1 MNLAPSGLIGL
12 DLGGAINREHWQ
24 DFTLIVHLCTG
35 RPMRAPSWDDLQ
47 YLMEAV
53 RHGSLSAG
61 ARALG
66 VDHATIGRRIR
77 RLEKTLGR
85 ALIDRQRPGLALTA
99 FGAAT
104 LVEAERM
111 RDAASTVARLA
122 EARPKLAGPVRV
134 TTTGLFASTYLTP
147 ILAQFRKRQPL
158 IGIELIVDERSL
170 SLARREADIALRLAR
185 PKDSSLVT
193 RRVATMG
200 YGFYAT
206 AAYLK
211 RAKKDGFAFVGFE
224 ESPPDLP
231 EVGWL
236 RQAAGNR
243 PIAFRSNYRMAQ
255 IEAVRAGLGIGIL
268 PRYAAKGLRPVPD
281 LAAPAQMTRELW
293 LLVHRDLKDAPR
305 FRAVIDFL
313 VERTAR
319 DRRIFEGA

>member
-1 MNLAPSGLIGL
+1 
-12 DLGGAINREHWQ
+12 
-24 DFTLIVHLCTG
+24 
-35 RPMRAPSWDDLQ
+35 MRSPSWDDLQ

-85 ALIDRQRPGLALTA
+85 AVIDRQRPGLALTA
-99 FGAAT
+99 FGEAA
-104 LVEAERM
+104 LAEAERM
-111 RDAASTVARLA
+111 RDAAATIARLA
-122 EARPKLAGPVRV
+122 EARPKLAGPVRI
-134 TTTGLFASTYLTP
+134 TTTGMFATTYLTP
-147 ILAQFRKRQPL
+147 ILAAFRKQQPL
-158 IGIELIVDERSL
+158 IEIELIVDERSL

-206 AAYLK
+206 PAYLK
-211 RAKKDGFAFVGFE
+211 RARKDGLAFVGFE
-224 ESPPDLP
+224 ENPPDLP

-236 RQAAGNR
+236 RQAAGDR
-243 PIAFRSNYRMAQ
+243 PTVFRSNSRMAL
-255 IEAVRAGLGIGIL
+255 IAAVQAGLGISIL
-268 PRYAAKGLRPVPD
+268 PHYAAKGLA
-281 LAAPAQMTRELW
+281 LATLANAPTQMTRELW
-293 LLVHRDLKDAPR
+293 LLVHRDLKDAAR

-319 DRRIFEGA
+319 DRGLFEGA

>member
-1 MNLAPSGLIGL
+1 
-12 DLGGAINREHWQ
+12 
-24 DFTLIVHLCTG
+24 
-35 RPMRAPSWDDLQ
+35 MRAPSWDDLQ

-61 ARALG
+61 ARVLG

-77 RLEKTLGR
+77 RLEKSLGR
-85 ALIDRQRPGLALTA
+85 AVIDRQRPGLALTA
-99 FGAAT
+99 FGEAT
-104 LVEAERM
+104 LAEAERM
-111 RDAASTVARLA
+111 RDAAATIGRLA

-134 TTTGLFASTYLTP
+134 TTTGMFAATYLTP
-147 ILAQFRKRQPL
+147 LMAPLRKQQPL
-158 IGIELIVDERSL
+158 IDIELIVDERSL

-193 RRVATMG
+193 RRLATLG

-206 AAYLK
+206 PAYLK
-211 RAKKDGFAFVGFE
+211 RARKDGPAFIGFE

-236 RQAAGNR
+236 RQSAGDR
-243 PIAFRSNYRMAQ
+243 PIAFRSNYRIAQ
-255 IEAVRAGLGIGIL
+255 IEAVRAGLGIGVL
-268 PRYAAKGLRPVPD
+268 PHYAAKGLVLAD
-281 LAAPAQMTRELW
+281 MVAAPPNMTRELW
-293 LLVHRDLKDAPR
+293 LLVHGDLKDAPR

-319 DRRIFEGA
+319 DRGLFESA

>member
-1 MNLAPSGLIGL
+1 
-12 DLGGAINREHWQ
+12 
-24 DFTLIVHLCTG
+24 
-35 RPMRAPSWDDLQ
+35 MRAPSWDDLQ

-53 RHGSLSAG
+53 RHGSFSAG

-85 ALIDRQRPGLALTA
+85 AVIDRQRPGLTLTA
-99 FGAAT
+99 FGEAALT
-104 LVEAERM
+104 EAERM
-111 RDAASTVARLA
+111 RDAAATIARLA

-134 TTTGLFASTYLTP
+134 TTTGLFATTYLTP
-147 ILAQFRKRQPL
+147 RLAPFRKQQPL
-158 IGIELIVDERSL
+158 IDIELIVDERSL

-193 RRVATMG
+193 RRLAILG

-206 AAYLK
+206 PAYLK
-211 RAKKDGFAFVGFE
+211 RARNEGPAFIGFE
-224 ESPPDLP
+224 ESPPDIP
-231 EVGWL
+231 EVNWV
-236 RQAAGNR
+236 RQVAANR

-255 IEAVRAGLGIGIL
+255 IEAVRAGLGIGLL
-268 PRYAAKGLRPVPD
+268 PHFAAKGLALAVAP
-281 LAAPAQMTRELW
+281 AAPASMTRELW

-319 DRRIFEGA
+319 DRGFFEGA

>member
-1 MNLAPSGLIGL
+1 MPL
-12 DLGGAINREHWQ
+12 
-24 DFTLIVHLCTG
+24 
-35 RPMRAPSWDDLQ
+35 PSWDDLQ

-85 ALIDRQRPGLALTA
+85 AVIDRQRPGLALTA
-99 FGAAT
+99 FGEAVLA
-104 LVEAERM
+104 EAERM
-111 RDAASTVARLA
+111 RDAAATVARLA
-122 EARPKLAGPVRV
+122 EARPKLAGLVRV
-134 TTTGLFASTYLTP
+134 TTTGMFATSYLTP
-147 ILAQFRKRQPL
+147 ILAQFRKQQPL
-158 IGIELIVDERSL
+158 IEIELIVDERSL

-193 RRVATMG
+193 RRVATLG

-206 AAYLK
+206 PTYLK
-211 RAKKDGFAFVGFE
+211 RAKKDGLAFVGFE

-231 EVGWL
+231 EVAWL
-236 RQAAGNR
+236 RQAAGDR

-255 IEAVRAGLGIGIL
+255 IEAARAGLGISIL
-268 PRYAAKGLRPVPD
+268 PHYAAKGLALTTLD
-281 LAAPAQMTRELW
+281 NAPEKMTRELW

-319 DRRIFEGA
+319 DRGSFEGA

>member
-1 MNLAPSGLIGL
+1 M
-12 DLGGAINREHWQ
+12 D
-24 DFTLIVHLCTG
+24 
-35 RPMRAPSWDDLQ
+35 PMRAPSWDDLQ

-66 VDHATIGRRIR
+66 VDHATIGRHMR

-85 ALIDRQRPGLALTA
+85 AVIDRQRPGLALTA
-99 FGAAT
+99 FGEAVLA
-104 LVEAERM
+104 EAERM
-111 RDAASTVARLA
+111 RDAAATVARLA

-134 TTTGLFASTYLTP
+134 TTPGMFATSYLTP
-147 ILAQFRKRQPL
+147 ILAQFRKQQPL
-158 IGIELIVDERSL
+158 IEIELIVDERSL

-193 RRVATMG
+193 RRVATLG

-206 AAYLK
+206 PTYLK
-211 RAKKDGFAFVGFE
+211 RAEKDGLAFVGFE

-231 EVGWL
+231 EVAWL
-236 RQAAGNR
+236 RQAAGDR

-255 IEAVRAGLGIGIL
+255 IEAARAGLGISIL
-268 PRYAAKGLRPVPD
+268 PHYAAKGLALTTLDNVPEK
-281 LAAPAQMTRELW
+281 MTRELW

-319 DRRIFEGA
+319 DRGSFEGA

>member
-1 MNLAPSGLIGL
+1 
-12 DLGGAINREHWQ
+12 
-24 DFTLIVHLCTG
+24 
-35 RPMRAPSWDDLQ
+35 MRSPRWDDLQ
-47 YLMEAV
+47 YLVEAV
-53 RHGSLSAG
+53 RQGSLSGG

-85 ALIDRQRPGLALTA
+85 AVIDRQRPGLALTA
-99 FGAAT
+99 FGEAA
-104 LVEAERM
+104 LAEAERM
-111 RDAASTVARLA
+111 RDAAATVARLA

-134 TTTGLFASTYLTP
+134 TTTGMFATAYLTP
-147 ILAQFRKRQPL
+147 ILAAFRKQQPL
-158 IGIELIVDERSL
+158 IEIELIVDERSL

-193 RRVATMG
+193 RRIATLG

-206 AAYLK
+206 AAHLQ
-211 RAKKDGFAFVGFE
+211 RARKEGFSFVGFE

-231 EVGWL
+231 EVAWL
-236 RQAAGNR
+236 KQVAGDR

-255 IEAVRAGLGIGIL
+255 IEAVRAGLGVSVL
-268 PRYAAKGLRPVPD
+268 PHYAAKGLTRVPD
-281 LAAPAQMTRELW
+281 LPEPAQMTRELW

-319 DRRIFEGA
+319 DRKLFAGA

>member
-1 MNLAPSGLIGL
+1 M
-12 DLGGAINREHWQ
+12 D
-24 DFTLIVHLCTG
+24 
-35 RPMRAPSWDDLQ
+35 PMRAPSWDDLQ

-61 ARALG
+61 ARTLG

-85 ALIDRQRPGLALTA
+85 AVIDRQRPGLALTA
-99 FGAAT
+99 FGEAA
-104 LVEAERM
+104 LAEAERM
-111 RDAASTVARLA
+111 RDAAATVARLA

-134 TTTGLFASTYLTP
+134 TTTGMFATRYLTP
-147 ILAQFRKRQPL
+147 ILAELRKQQPL
-158 IGIELIVDERSL
+158 IEIELIVDERSL

-193 RRVATMG
+193 RRMATLG

-206 AAYLK
+206 PAYLK
-211 RAKKDGFAFVGFE
+211 RAKKDGLAFVGFE

-231 EVGWL
+231 EVAWL
-236 RQAAGNR
+236 RQAAGGR
-243 PIAFRSNYRMAQ
+243 QIAFRSNYRMAQ
-255 IEAVRAGLGIGIL
+255 IEAVRSGLGVSVL
-268 PRYAAKGLRPVPD
+268 PHYAARGLTLVQG
-281 LAAPAQMTRELW
+281 LAGPTQMTRELW

-319 DRRIFEGA
+319 DRGLFEGA

>member
-1 MNLAPSGLIGL
+1 
-12 DLGGAINREHWQ
+12 
-24 DFTLIVHLCTG
+24 
-35 RPMRAPSWDDLQ
+35 MRSPSWDDLQ

-77 RLEKTLGR
+77 RLEQVLGR
-85 ALIDRQRPGLALTA
+85 AVLDRQRPGLALTA
-99 FGAAT
+99 FGEAA
-104 LVEAERM
+104 LAEAERM
-111 RDAASTVARLA
+111 RDAAATVARLA
-122 EARPKLAGPVRV
+122 EARPKLAGPVRI
-134 TTTGLFASTYLTP
+134 TTTGMFATTYLTP
-147 ILAQFRKRQPL
+147 ALAQFRKQQPL
-158 IGIELIVDERSL
+158 IQIELVVDERSL

-185 PKDSSLVT
+185 PKDSGLVT
-193 RRVATMG
+193 RRVATLS

-206 AAYLK
+206 PAYLK
-211 RAKKDGFAFVGFE
+211 RAKKDGFDFVGFE
-224 ESPPDLP
+224 ENPPEIP

-236 RQAAGNR
+236 RQAAGDR
-243 PIAFRSNYRMAQ
+243 PIAFRSNSRMAL

-268 PRYAAKGLRPVPD
+268 PHYAAKGLAPVA
-281 LAAPAQMTRELW
+281 LEGGPANMTRELW

-319 DRRIFEGA
+319 DRGRFEGA